1 MWNVWMGR
9 LRLGVVWM
17 LGIWLAPWVGRAQ
30 QPGSLDEVFNP
41 VGVSGGKFF
50 SPWSGDRIV
59 VSGGFLNVG
68 SPVNAQRAIARF
80 NADGTVDTSFSFPV
94 NPNVFVGHV
103 IRSDGRVLLYGSFT
117 SVLGHP
123 SKGVVLLNDDGSVD
137 TGFRIAVGGNESVVA
152 VSPVD
157 GAVCYVAYA
166 GGAILRVGANGV
178 VDPGFNVTP
187 PLGVQPLGIAAQPS
201 GKLLVLQNNR
211 IFRLNENG
219 TRDTGYVETT
229 LTSLLTDPAVRAVD
243 PDGALYASSSTGVLN
258 GSEFRT
264 VVRLLPDGG
273 VDPGFRF
280 ALDGITAG
288 QRTPTCL
295 GLEQSGRLLVSGSG
309 SGFSPGFVRVLPT
322 GAVDP
327 SFTTPAAVS
336 AFGFDG
342 QGRIVLAGSY
352 LQTSPTVL
360 FRFGLVRLF
369 NDNAPPPPGPPIVRS
384 APVGRTVRSGEAAN
398 FAVAVGGDQPITLQW
413 RFNEVP
419 IDGAVSNRLT
429 IPVARAAQAGRYDVV
444 ASNPLGSVTSA
455 PAVLEVLTAPVILRD
470 PTGFTVRQGT
480 ATNLLAEAGGEPPL
494 TLQWFHDGQPVTGG
508 DAATLVFASILPE
521 DGGPYALV
529 ASNASGA
536 VTSAVA
542 RVTVMASKPE
552 WVVIT
557 NVTAPSTLTNTAH
570 PYRPDSALRVR
581 HDGERGVVVLYP
593 NALERWNDAGERQWT
608 IPYEEANAGQ
618 LSVMALDRD
627 GNTYVGGRIHFTAR
641 LGDLAMT
648 NNSDVTGPN
657 GHVQAFIAKVD
668 PDGHGLWYRLYEAA
682 GPSLREIAVDQD
694 GGVVFAAGSGGRNG
708 FSKLGNLGASE
719 SEYASAVVGKLSA
732 NGTPV
737 FFRSFLQFA
746 ANRSTCEANSIT
758 ADETGIYV
766 SGQISFS
773 IQFGSF
779 QLQNPGPSPINWIG
793 KLDANGEPK
802 WIRAAGGLPFQGA
815 PLASGGGRRWY
826 LLPRDRVLQSWTP
839 EGALM
844 TNFAVVSGVQNDS
857 ALVNQLTLLA
867 DGSPMLIGT
876 AKGSLTAAGSPLQ
889 PGTGRPMVWFGQWTR
904 EGSPV
909 RGRLLA
915 TTTNEN
921 VNVGN
926 DTVSLS
932 AFAATAEGDVIV
944 AGQFLTAMRFLGAV
958 HVAPTNSFRADGA
971 RGGSYLA
978 KVRQPAYVPEIT
990 QQPIAVYTLNTG
1002 GSVKI
1007 GIRAIGPEP
1016 LTYQWR
1022 RNGIPVPG
1030 ATTNSFEF
1038 VDATVADAGL
1048 YDVVVTNPFGS
1059 ALSEVADIRVL
1070 PPFTIRTQP
1079 APQLVL
1085 GNGVLAGN
1093 EIDAMAVS
1101 AGAMADKQLRFTIT
1115 NTTSP
1120 WFAMG
1125 GQFGIQLNGNA
1136 TGGGFRIS
1144 PDGIFAPRSGTY
1156 SLAFAVPGQ
1165 TALRYIRFDGTN
1177 AATMGFAA
1185 GGRFDLH
1192 YDVAQPEGCC
1202 AMGTFTI
1209 EGGSSNATFRVLT
1222 TFFVADGNY
1231 QWQRNGVDL
1240 PGQTSSV
1247 LSLTNV
1253 TAADQGMYRVV
1264 ITDRGYTEVSQEA
1277 ELRVVGGAP
1286 LDPPV
1291 LDPGV
1296 FQIGA
1301 EGMTIPTWPAG
1312 YVLQRTFTLIP
1323 PAWETIATQPPVT
1336 IPFAAPGEFFQLV
1349 PAAGR

>member
-1 MWNVWMGR
+1 MRNVWMAWV
-9 LRLGVVWM
+9 RLGLVWV
-17 LGIWLAPWVGRAQ
+17 LGLASWTAGAQ
-30 QPGSLDEVFNP
+30 QPGKLDEVFNP
-41 VGVSGGKFF
+41 LGVSGGKFF
-50 SPWSGDRIV
+50 SPWSGDRIL

-68 SPVNAQRAIARF
+68 APVNAQRTIARF
-80 NADGTVDTSFSFPV
+80 NADGTVDTNFNFPV
-94 NPNVFVGHV
+94 NPNAFVGHV

-117 SVLGHP
+117 SVSGHP
-123 SKGVVLLNDDGSVD
+123 TKGVVLLNDDGSVD
-137 TGFRIAVGGNESVVA
+137 TSFRIAVGGNESVVA

-157 GAVCYVAYA
+157 GAVCYVAYN
-166 GGAILRVGANGV
+166 GGAVLKVGANGS
-178 VDPGFNVTP
+178 VDPAFNVSP

-201 GKLLVLQNNR
+201 GKVLVLQNNR

-258 GSEFRT
+258 GTEFRT

-280 ALDGITAG
+280 ALDGFLAG

-295 GLEQSGRLLVSGSG
+295 GLEQSGRLLMSGSG

-327 SFTTPAAVS
+327 TFTSPASVS

-352 LQTSPTVL
+352 LQTTPTVV
-360 FRFGLVRLF
+360 FRLGLVRLF
-369 NDNAPPPPGPPIVRS
+369 NDNAPPPPGPPVVRTS
-384 APVGRTVRSGEAAN
+384 PVSRTVRSGEAAN
-398 FAVAVGGDQPITLQW
+398 FAVAVGGHQPITLQW
-413 RFNEVP
+413 RFNEAP
-419 IDGAVSNRLT
+419 IDGAVSNRLA
-429 IPVARAAQAGRYDVV
+429 IPVARAVHAGRYDVV

-455 PAVLEVLTAPVILRD
+455 PAVLELITAPVILRQ

-480 ATNLLAEAGGEPPL
+480 ASNLLAEVGGEPPL
-494 TLQWFHDGQPVTGG
+494 TLQWFHDGQPFTGG
-508 DAATLVFASILPE
+508 DAPSLVFASIVPE
-521 DGGPYALV
+521 DGGLYALV
-529 ASNASGA
+529 ASNASGS

-557 NVTAPSTLTNTAH
+557 NVTAQSTLTNTAH

-581 HDGERGVVVLYP
+581 HDGERGVVVLYQ

-608 IPYEEANAGQ
+608 IRYEEADGGQ
-618 LSVMALDRD
+618 MSVMALDRD
-627 GNTYVGGRIHFTAR
+627 GNTYVGGRIHYTAR

-746 ANRSTCEANSIT
+746 SNRSTCEANAIT

-766 SGQISFS
+766 AGQISFS

-779 QLQNPGPSPINWIG
+779 QLQNVGPNPLNWIG
-793 KLDANGEPK
+793 KLDTNGEPK
-802 WIRAAGGLPFQGA
+802 WIRAAGGLASQGA

-826 LLPRDRVLQSWTP
+826 LLTRDRVLQSWTP

-857 ALVNQLTLLA
+857 ALVNQLTLTT
-867 DGSPMLIGT
+867 DGSPILIGT
-876 AKGSLTAAGSPLQ
+876 AKGGLTAAGSSVQ

-904 EGSPV
+904 DGAPV

-921 VNVGN
+921 VLFGN
-926 DTVSLS
+926 DTVTLS
-932 AFAATAEGDVIV
+932 AFAATADGNAIV
-944 AGQFLTAMRFLGAV
+944 AGQFLNAMRFLGTAYA
-958 HVAPTNSFRADGA
+958 APSNSFRADGA
-971 RGGSYLA
+971 RGGAYLA
-978 KVRQPAYVPEIT
+978 KVRQPAFVPEIT
-990 QQPIAVYTLNTG
+990 QQPIAAYSLTTG

-1022 RNGIPVPG
+1022 RNGVPVPG

-1038 VDATVADAGL
+1038 VNATVADAGS

-1059 ALSEVADIRVL
+1059 ALSETSVITVQ

-1085 GNGVLAGN
+1085 GNRQLAGMD
-1093 EIDAMAVS
+1093 IDAMAMS
-1101 AGAMADKQLRFTIT
+1101 AGAMANKLLRFTMT

-1125 GQFGIQLNGNA
+1125 GQFGIQLNGNS
-1136 TGGGFRIS
+1136 TSGGFTIL
-1144 PDGIFAPRSGTY
+1144 PDGVFAPRSGTY
-1156 SLAFAVPGQ
+1156 FLVFALPGQ
-1165 TALRYIRFDGTN
+1165 MGLRYTRFEGTN
-1177 AATMGFAA
+1177 TATMGFAA

-1192 YDVAQPEGCC
+1192 YDVAAPEGCC
-1202 AMGTFTI
+1202 ATGTFTI
-1209 EGGSSNATFRVLT
+1209 EGGSSDATFRVLT
-1222 TFFVADGNY
+1222 TSFVADGKY

-1240 PGQTSSV
+1240 PGQTASV

-1264 ITDRGYTEVSQEA
+1264 ISDRGYTEVSQEA
-1277 ELRVVGGAP
+1277 ELRVFGSAP

-1296 FQIGA
+1296 FQIGS

-1323 PAWETIATQPPVT
+1323 PTWETIATQPPVT